1 MSSSKWGGCQPF
13 IWRRQPILQA
23 WKVQGIGTF
32 KCINPDVPT
41 SYLQIPFLTNQSP
54 DLETADPPRLSVQ
67 SPRELCSPRY
77 QLLGFFCLLAT
88 GAGDSF
94 PCCQEGLWLSYLP
107 CNLCHHCQP
116 FIFQSINCPLQ
127 HSSKSI
133 VLLIPSLSIFPKCLI
148 CFTY

>member
-77 QLLGFFCLLAT
+77 QLLGRSSAFSAFWLQELGIPFHAAKKASDFHTYLVICVTTVSLSFFKASI
-88 GAGDSF
+88 A
-94 PCCQEGLWLSYLP
+94 P
-107 CNLCHHCQP
+107 CNTHPNQ
-116 FIFQSINCPLQ
+116 
-127 HSSKSI
+127 
-133 VLLIPSLSIFPKCLI
+133 LSF
-148 CFTY
+148 